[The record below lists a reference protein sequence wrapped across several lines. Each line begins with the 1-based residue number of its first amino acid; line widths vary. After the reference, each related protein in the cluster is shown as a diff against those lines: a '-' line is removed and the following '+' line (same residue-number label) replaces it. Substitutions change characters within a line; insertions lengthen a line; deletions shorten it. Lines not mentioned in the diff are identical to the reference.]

1 MAEHMQLRDMP
12 KFCAEIEAWLNARY
26 GEAEGKKRA
35 ARYHFTQCPNA
46 EFAKKHDLMQVL
58 PLFCNSD
65 YWGMSQL
72 HGTLLRRG
80 TCGNAGRCDYC
91 VVGSENSMAEEYE
104 IIKEEAGFLASRK
117 IEK

>member
-12 KFCAEIEAWLNARY
+12 KFCAEIEAWLT
-26 GEAEGKKRA
+26 

-72 HGTLLRRG
+72 HGTLIRRG
-80 TCGNAGRCDYC
+80 TCGNADRCDCC
-91 VVGSENSMAEEYE
+91 VVGSENSMAKEYE
-104 IIKEEAGFLASRK
+104 IIKDEAGFLVSRK

>member
-1 MAEHMQLRDMP
+1 MYPSRTTRKTCRAIPFYAVP
-12 KFCAEIEAWLNARY
+12 KCGICEE
-26 GEAEGKKRA
+26 
-35 ARYHFTQCPNA
+35 
-46 EFAKKHDLMQVL
+46 HDLMQVL

-72 HGTLLRRG
+72 HGALIRRG
-80 TCGNAGRCDYC
+80 TCGNADRCDYC
-91 VVGSENSMAEEYE
+91 VVGSENSMAKEYE

>member
-1 MAEHMQLRDMP
+1 
-12 KFCAEIEAWLNARY
+12 
-26 GEAEGKKRA
+26 
-35 ARYHFTQCPNA
+35 
-46 EFAKKHDLMQVL
+46 MQVL

-80 TCGNAGRCDYC
+80 TCGNADRCDYC

-104 IIKEEAGFLASRK
+104 IIKEEAGFLVSRK
-117 IEK
+117 IEKGQLSKESCPSCYSVENFSQNAHFSRRKSLT

>member
-1 MAEHMQLRDMP
+1 
-12 KFCAEIEAWLNARY
+12 
-26 GEAEGKKRA
+26 
-35 ARYHFTQCPNA
+35 
-46 EFAKKHDLMQVL
+46 MQVL

-72 HGTLLRRG
+72 HGALLRHG
-80 TCGNAGRCDYC
+80 TCGNADRCDYC